1 MKHQPVQRQPGY
13 KIAQKEERRWKKKA
27 IDWGIVLWSN
37 THNVLSIKEEYS
49 HVDLKMILV
58 IDGTDIRMYKTCDT
72 THTNSYENSIQNKA
86 LYRWLKL
93 TFLNCVYLKYNTCM
107 KASFTVYCA
116 FEYVNWHKYCMI
128 LKMCLCEVVD
138 LSLYLFLVH

>member
-13 KIAQKEERRWKKKA
+13 KIAQKEERRWKKRA

-93 TFLNCVYLKYNTCM
+93 TFFELCVLKNITYVWRLRLQC
-107 KASFTVYCA
+107 TVP
-116 FEYVNWHKYCMI
+116 
-128 LKMCLCEVVD
+128 
-138 LSLYLFLVH
+138 LSMWIDINIVWS